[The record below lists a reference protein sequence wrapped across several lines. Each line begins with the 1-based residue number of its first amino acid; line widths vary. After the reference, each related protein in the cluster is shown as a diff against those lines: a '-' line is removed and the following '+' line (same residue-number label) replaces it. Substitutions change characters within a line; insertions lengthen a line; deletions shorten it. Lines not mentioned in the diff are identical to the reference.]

1 MGGKSKGKNY
11 TSKGE
16 RPSVSRKNR
25 TKNPKGTLAH
35 AIRQREAWQQGK
47 NVVLTIPNPNTSET
61 NKPFIRV
68 KASEVWG
75 DFRKQRKFMMRGEP
89 SV

>member
-16 RPSVSRKNR
+16 RRSVSRQNR
-25 TKNPKGTLAH
+25 TKNPKGTLVH

-47 NVVLTIPNPNTSET
+47 NVVLTIPNPNTTET
-61 NKPFIRV
+61 NKPFIKV

-75 DFRKQRKFMMRGEP
+75 DFRNQRKFMMKGAP
-89 SV
+89 AV